1 MLRTHYLVTAI
12 AAAMLLAANAQ
23 AATDQ
28 PPVDNVVVFGDSLSD
43 AGQFFSTSLNT
54 YSKFTTNPG
63 DVAVQYV
70 AAGYGFDLQ
79 PSRLGGSDYA
89 YGGAGVV
96 TDDDGPDPAI
106 PTLTQQV
113 DGYLS
118 NGAKADPRSL
128 YVVWGGANDIF
139 YHATQYGLNT
149 FFGGG
154 FETAAQA
161 TANINAAATQ
171 ELALISQLKQAGA
184 NYVVVFNLPDIGK
197 TPSAAADAAL
207 VPGIQTFLSNV
218 SVSYNQTL
226 NAGLAATGANILSV
240 NTYALFN
247 EVLANPAAFG
257 FVNTTVQACT
267 TSSSHDCNASTLVSP
282 TAAQNYLFADGVHP
296 TTAAHEIFGQYVLSE
311 LRAPGQISLLG
322 EAPLEVST
330 AQTKAVRT
338 QMQSDDTGADSR
350 VFATVNFGQQRF
362 DGTYNS
368 PRTTS
373 DNANVTLGADVRS
386 NDNLSMGV
394 ALGLSRNTAVFN
406 GGGRYDLNDTSAL
419 AYATYH
425 VGGAY
430 LGGYGEAGH
439 SNFTD
444 VNRLIELGPLLR
456 TESGSP
462 NGSHLGAG
470 VTGGWWFGEGTL
482 KNGPFANLEYQSI
495 RVDGYHET
503 GDDSTA
509 MWFGSQHRKAL
520 ISTLGWRVQ
529 GQWQTANTT
538 FIPYAEVAYNRD
550 SKADAREVTT
560 GLNSLNGQFSI
571 AGYIPDKTW
580 GSADLGLTAQFSA
593 QLSGTASYNAHFSDS
608 AQKYNAFNLGLRYR
622 F

>member
-1 MLRTHYLVTAI
+1 MLRTRYLVTAI
-12 AAAMLLAANAQ
+12 AAAMLFAANAQ
-23 AATDQ
+23 AANQ
-28 PPVDNVVVFGDSLSD
+28 PPVDNIVVFGDSLSD
-43 AGQFFSTSLNT
+43 AGQFFSTSLNA

-63 DVAVQYV
+63 DVAVQYI
-70 AAGYGFDLQ
+70 AAGYGFNLQ

-96 TDDDGPDPAI
+96 TDDNGPDPAI

-113 DGYLS
+113 NGYLA

-128 YVVWGGANDIF
+128 YMVWGGANDIF
-139 YHATQYGLNT
+139 YHATQYGVGT
-149 FFGGG
+149 FFPGAG
-154 FETAAQA
+154 ETADQA

-171 ELALISQLKQAGA
+171 ELALITQLKQAGA

-197 TPSAAADAAL
+197 TPSAATDAAL

-218 SVSYNQTL
+218 SASYNQTL
-226 NAGLAATGANILSV
+226 NAGLAATGANILAV

-267 TSSSHDCNASTLVSP
+267 TTSSHDCNASTLVTP

-322 EAPLEVST
+322 EAPLTVST

-368 PRTTS
+368 PQSAS
-373 DNANVTLGADVRS
+373 DNTNLTVGADLRH

-394 ALGLSRNTAVFN
+394 ALGLSRTTANFD
-406 GGGRYDLNDTSAL
+406 GGGHFDLNDTSAL

-425 VGGAY
+425 VGGGY
-430 LGGYGEAGH
+430 FGGYGEAGN

-444 VNRLIELGPLLR
+444 VKRYIELGPLNR
-456 TESGSP
+456 TETGAP

-470 VTGGWWFGEGTL
+470 ITGGWWFGEGTL

-495 RVDGYHET
+495 RIDSYHEA
-503 GDDSTA
+503 GNDSTA

-520 ISTLGWRVQ
+520 ISTLGWRLQ
-529 GQWQTANTT
+529 GQWQTATTT

-550 SKADAREVTT
+550 SKADPRDVTT
-560 GLNSLNGQFSI
+560 GLNSMNGEFSI

-580 GSADLGLTAQFSA
+580 GSADLGLTAQFSDK
-593 QLSGTASYNAHFSDS
+593 LSGTASYNAHFSDS
-608 AQKYNAFNLGLRYR
+608 AQKYNAFNLGLRYK

>member
-1 MLRTHYLVTAI
+1 MLRTRYLVTAI
-12 AAAMLLAANAQ
+12 AAAMLFAANAQ
-23 AATDQ
+23 AANQ
-28 PPVDNVVVFGDSLSD
+28 PPIDNIVVFGDSLSD
-43 AGQFFSTSLNT
+43 AGQFFSTSLNA

-70 AAGYGFDLQ
+70 AAGYGFNLQ
-79 PSRLGGSDYA
+79 PSRVGGSDYA
-89 YGGAGVV
+89 FGGAGVV
-96 TDDDGPDPAI
+96 TDDNGPDPSI

-113 DGYLS
+113 NGYLA

-128 YVVWGGANDIF
+128 YMVWGGANDIF

-197 TPSAAADAAL
+197 TPSAAADAKL

-218 SVSYNQTL
+218 SASYNQTL
-226 NAGLAATGANILSV
+226 NAGLAGTGANILAV

-267 TSSSHDCNASTLVSP
+267 TSSSHDCNASTLVTP

-322 EAPLEVST
+322 EAPLSVST
-330 AQTKAVRT
+330 AQSKAVRT

-373 DNANVTLGADVRS
+373 DNTNVTLGADLRS

-394 ALGLSRNTAVFN
+394 ALGLSRNTANFN

-425 VGGAY
+425 VGGGY

-444 VNRLIELGPLLR
+444 VSRNIELGPLLR
-456 TESGSP
+456 TETGNP

-495 RVDGYHET
+495 RVDGYHEN
-503 GDDSTA
+503 GNDSTA

-520 ISTLGWRVQ
+520 ISTLGWRLQ

-550 SKADAREVTT
+550 SKADARDVTT

-580 GSADLGLTAQFSA
+580 GSADLGLTAQFNA
-593 QLSGTASYNAHFSDS
+593 QLSGTMSYNAHFSDS

>member
-1 MLRTHYLVTAI
+1 MLRTRYLVTAI
-12 AAAMLLAANAQ
+12 AAAMLFGANAQ
-23 AATDQ
+23 AANS
-28 PPVDNVVVFGDSLSD
+28 PPINGIVVFGDSLSD
-43 AGQFFSTSLNT
+43 AGQFFSTSLNG

-70 AAGYGFDLQ
+70 AAGYGFNLQ

-96 TDDDGPDPAI
+96 TDDDGPDPTI

-113 DGYLS
+113 NGYLA

-128 YVVWGGANDIF
+128 YVIWGGANDIF
-139 YHATQYGLNT
+139 YHATQYGLNS

-197 TPSAAADAAL
+197 TPTAAADGKL
-207 VPGIQTFLSNV
+207 VPALQTFLSNV
-218 SVSYNQTL
+218 SASYNQTL
-226 NAGLAATGANILSV
+226 NAGIGATHANVLAV

-267 TSSSHDCNASTLVSP
+267 TSSSHDCDASTLVTP
-282 TAAQNYLFADGVHP
+282 NAAQTYLFADGVHP
-296 TTAAHEIFGQYVLSE
+296 TTAAQAIFGQVVLSE

-322 EAPLEVST
+322 EAPLAVST
-330 AQTKAVRT
+330 AQSKAVRT
-338 QMQSDDTGADSR
+338 QMLADDGGADSR
-350 VFATVNFGQQRF
+350 VFANVDIGQQRF

-368 PRTTS
+368 PRTASNNT
-373 DNANVTLGADVRS
+373 NVTIGADRRS
-386 NDNLSMGV
+386 NDNLSIGI
-394 ALGLSRNTAVFN
+394 ALGLGRNTANFD
-406 GGGRYDLNDTSAL
+406 GAGRYDLNDTSAL

-425 VGGAY
+425 VGGGY
-430 LGGYGEAGH
+430 VGGYAEAGH

-444 VNRLIELGPLLR
+444 VNRTIELGPAER
-456 TESGSP
+456 TETGSP
-462 NGSHLGAG
+462 NGSHVGAG

-482 KNGPFANLEYQSI
+482 KNGPFANIEYQSI
-495 RVDGYHET
+495 RVDGYHEN

-520 ISTLGWRVQ
+520 ISTLGWRLQ

-538 FIPYAEVAYNRD
+538 FVPFAELAFNRD
-550 SKADAREVTT
+550 SKADARDITT
-560 GLNSLNGQFSI
+560 GLNSLNGQFTM
-571 AGYIPDKTW
+571 AGFIPDKTW
-580 GSADLGLTAQFSA
+580 GSADVGLTAHFNQ
-593 QLSGTASYNAHFSDS
+593 QLSGSLSYNAHFSDS
-608 AQKYNAFNLGLRYR
+608 SQKFNAMNFSLSYR

>member
-1 MLRTHYLVTAI
+1 MLRTRYLVTAI
-12 AAAMLLAANAQ
+12 AAAMLFAANVQ
-23 AATDQ
+23 ASNQ

-63 DVAVQYV
+63 DVAVQYI
-70 AAGYGFDLQ
+70 AAGYGFNLQ
-79 PSRLGGSDYA
+79 PSRVGGSDYA

-96 TDDDGPDPAI
+96 TDDDGPDPSI

-113 DGYLS
+113 DGYLA

-128 YVVWGGANDIF
+128 YMVWGGANDIF
-139 YHATQYGLNT
+139 YHATQYGIGSI
-149 FFGGG
+149 FPGAG
-154 FETAAQA
+154 ETAAQA

-197 TPSAAADAAL
+197 TPSAASDAAL

-218 SVSYNQTL
+218 STSYNQTL

-257 FVNTTVQACT
+257 FVNTTVPACT
-267 TSSSHDCNASTLVSP
+267 TSSSHDCNAGTLVAP
-282 TAAQNYLFADGVHP
+282 GAAQNYLFADGVHP

-322 EAPLEVST
+322 EAPLAVST

-350 VFATVNFGQQRF
+350 IFATVNFGQQRF

-373 DNANVTLGADVRS
+373 DNTNVTLGADVRS

-394 ALGLSRNTAVFN
+394 ALGLSRNTANFN
-406 GGGRYDLNDTSAL
+406 GGGHYDLNDTSAL
-419 AYATYH
+419 AYVTYH
-425 VGGAY
+425 VGGGY

-444 VNRLIELGPLLR
+444 VDRLIELGPLLR
-456 TESGSP
+456 TESGAP
-462 NGSHLGAG
+462 NGSHVGAG
-470 VTGGWWFGEGTL
+470 ITGGWWFGEGTL

-495 RVDGYHET
+495 RVDGYHEA

-520 ISTLGWRVQ
+520 ISTLGWRLQ

-550 SKADAREVTT
+550 SKADARDVTT

-580 GSADLGLTAQFSA
+580 GSADVGLTAQFNA
-593 QLSGTASYNAHFSDS
+593 QLSGTFSYNAHFSDS